1 MPKTLGPAMPEPPV
15 SNEERAESRAL
26 ARAHASACR
35 AALIAAGLCS
45 RPPRRGHRKAR
56 PVEDGPAGDGAAGDG
71 AAGDPG
77 ADERALAAIAQ
88 GLVRHCRRGDCRRA
102 FTCRFGARRGEA
114 GVPPCLDALPKE
126 ALMALRLAAL
136 RLRQPEAFR
145 DARLRAL
152 ETAAIRR
159 RGESGASGMTS
170 GRPVEDAGS
179 DGGVGAGGRP
189 AGETGAAGAAG
200 ALTARGPPSSAP
212 RGRGSPPP
220 PSFRVV

>member
-1 MPKTLGPAMPEPPV
+1 MPKTPGPAIPEPPV
-15 SNEERAESRAL
+15 SPEERAESRIL

-56 PVEDGPAGDGAAGDG
+56 PVEDGAAGDG
-71 AAGDPG
+71 AAEDGAVEDPG

-102 FTCRFGARRGEA
+102 FTCRFGARPGEA

-159 RGESGASGMTS
+159 RGESGTSGMT
-170 GRPVEDAGS
+170 GMTGRRPVEDAGVG
-179 DGGVGAGGRP
+179 GGVGAG
-189 AGETGAAGAAG
+189 GETGAAGAAG
-200 ALTARGPPSSAP
+200 TLSARGPPSSAP

-220 PSFRVV
+220 PSFRAG

>member
-1 MPKTLGPAMPEPPV
+1 MPKTPGPAMPKPPA
-15 SNEERAESRAL
+15 SPEERAESRAL

-35 AALIAAGLCS
+35 AALIAAGWRS
-45 RPPRRGHRKAR
+45 RPPRRRHCKVR
-56 PVEDGPAGDGAAGDG
+56 PAEDGAAEDG

-77 ADERALAAIAQ
+77 EDERALAAIAQ
-88 GLVRHCRRGDCRRA
+88 GLVRHCRRGDCRRD
-102 FTCRFGARRGEA
+102 FTCRFGARPGEA

-136 RLRQPEAFR
+136 RMRQPEAFR

-159 RGESGASGMTS
+159 RGDSGTSGMTG
-170 GRPVEDAGS
+170 GRRVEDAGV
-179 DGGVGAGGRP
+179 GGG
-189 AGETGAAGAAG
+189 GAAGEIGAAGPAG
-200 ALTARGPPSSAP
+200 ALTARGPPSSPP

-220 PSFRVV
+220 PSFRAG